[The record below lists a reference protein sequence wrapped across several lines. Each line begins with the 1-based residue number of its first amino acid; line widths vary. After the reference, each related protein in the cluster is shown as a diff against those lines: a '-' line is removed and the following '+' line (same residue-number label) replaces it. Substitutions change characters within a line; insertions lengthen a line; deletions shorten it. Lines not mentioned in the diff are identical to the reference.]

1 MQSPCPVKGIE
12 NITKVIQAS
21 SRADHDIP
29 VFAMTANSFA
39 NDRRSCREVGMTG
52 YIAKPV
58 SVKDI
63 ENALTEIEDK
73 QKTGLKGANVHFPG
87 PVL

>member
-1 MQSPCPVKGIE
+1 
-12 NITKVIQAS
+12 
-21 SRADHDIP
+21 
-29 VFAMTANSFA
+29 
-39 NDRRSCREVGMTG
+39 MTG

-73 QKTGLKGANVHFPG
+73 QKASLKGANMHFLG

>member
-39 NDRRSCREVGMTG
+39 NDRRSCREAGMTG

-63 ENALTEIEDK
+63 ENALT
-73 QKTGLKGANVHFPG
+73 
-87 PVL
+87 

>member
-12 NITKVIQAS
+12 NVTKVIRAS
-21 SRADHDIP
+21 SREDHDIP
-29 VFAMTANSFA
+29 VFAMTADSFA
-39 NDRRSCREVGMTG
+39 NDRRSCREAGVTD

-73 QKTGLKGANVHFPG
+73 QKTGLKGTNVHFLG

>member
-12 NITKVIQAS
+12 NVTKVIQAS

-39 NDRRSCREVGMTG
+39 NDRRSCREAGMTG
-52 YIAKPV
+52 HIAKPV

-63 ENALTEIEDK
+63 ENVLTEIEDQ
-73 QKTGLKGANVHFPG
+73 QKTGLKGANVHFLG

>member
-1 MQSPCPVKGIE
+1 
-12 NITKVIQAS
+12 
-21 SRADHDIP
+21 
-29 VFAMTANSFA
+29 
-39 NDRRSCREVGMTG
+39 MTG

-63 ENALTEIEDK
+63 ENALTEIKDK
-73 QKTGLKGANVHFPG
+73 QKTGLKGANVHFLG